1 MGILDTPPGFITQG
15 EVQYRGVDLLKL
27 PENERRKVRANQIA
41 MIFQDALSALN
52 PVFTV
57 GYQLAELFR
66 VHRGHVPRRRQEAR
80 DRAARPGQDPGR
92 AGPDRATTRT
102 SSPAACAS
110 A

>member
-1 MGILDTPPGFITQG
+1 
-15 EVQYRGVDLLKL
+15 
-27 PENERRKVRANQIA
+27 

-57 GYQLAELFR
+57 GFQLGELFR
-66 VHRGHVPRRRQEAR
+66 MHRGHVP
-80 DRAARPGQDPGR
+80 GGR
-92 AGPDRATTRT
+92 AGSGPIELLDLVRIPAATAAGRATTRT